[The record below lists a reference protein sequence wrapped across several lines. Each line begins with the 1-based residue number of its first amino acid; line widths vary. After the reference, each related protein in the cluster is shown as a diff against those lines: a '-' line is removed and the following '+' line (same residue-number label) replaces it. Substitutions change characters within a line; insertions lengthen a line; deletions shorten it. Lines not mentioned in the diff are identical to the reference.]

1 VNRWC
6 LVLSRREARPQV
18 GGGSL
23 EGNGGSR
30 GQVGTLTALW
40 GHLPQGHGL
49 TEEGR
54 SRESV
59 DSTAACPH
67 SLTLPFSTAP
77 TPQPLPTLSSLPGL
91 PFPPPSTA
99 GVLTA
104 FQEVDLMP

>member
-1 VNRWC
+1 M
-6 LVLSRREARPQV
+6 

-40 GHLPQGHGL
+40 GSPPPRPRPHGGGKGQRKCGL
-49 TEEGR
+49 N
-54 SRESV
+54 SSL
-59 DSTAACPH
+59 STQPH
-67 SLTLPFSTAP
+67 FAIQHGPP
-77 TPQPLPTLSSLPGL
+77 PQPLPTLSSLPGL